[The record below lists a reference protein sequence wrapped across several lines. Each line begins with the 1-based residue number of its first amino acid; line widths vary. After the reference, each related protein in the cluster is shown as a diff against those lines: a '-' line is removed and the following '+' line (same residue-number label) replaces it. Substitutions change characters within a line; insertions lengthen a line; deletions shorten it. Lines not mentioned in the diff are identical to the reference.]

1 MRFTNILLSTTLLTT
16 VFGAHKVMAQ
26 VNCATIPDCGSLGY
40 SSSAGSCDGTWL
52 YCPFNSNYKKCI
64 PNAATD
70 TCTGFTNTDKTSW
83 CKTVVPCA
91 TDTTLTLCAEVAD
104 CPSEY
109 NLSTCDA
116 NGTCDACFNGTGSLK
131 YKLSG
136 CKSGYV
142 KATIKGVEGCHRYYN
157 SCEEANLYTVPYGN
171 SNTSETSAASGTS
184 GTSGTSGGLC
194 GVPSA
199 YIINSKGEEVG
210 CYREECIICET
221 TCTDSAGY
229 TCLQQ
234 CNIMEDSCLD
244 TDTQCKAEAAKY
256 CDGCYTSKYTTT
268 CKGTS
273 TSKTTEKTVY
283 GAQCGQAY
291 KSGSVESGQNSHGV
305 GGGGVGCV
313 APDDCYSGAAGN
325 GINACLRCDYAY
337 NDLPNKSIMV
347 ASLSKEEARA
357 KYCQSTISDDDFPVY
372 NA

>member
-26 VNCATIPDCGSLGY
+26 VNCSTIPDCGSLGY

-64 PNAATD
+64 PNAAAD
-70 TCTGFTNTDKTSW
+70 TCTGFTNTNKTSW
-83 CKTVVPCA
+83 CKTVVSCA

-109 NLSTCDA
+109 NLSACDV
-116 NGTCDACFNGTGSLK
+116 NGTCDTCFNGTGSLK

-171 SNTSETSAASGTS
+171 SNTSETSGSSA
-184 GTSGTSGGLC
+184 TSGGLC

-221 TCTDSAGY
+221 TCKDYANY
-229 TCLQQ
+229 ACLQQ
-234 CNIMEDSCLD
+234 CNIMEDSCSEYD
-244 TDTQCKAEAAKY
+244 TECKKKADEF
-256 CDGCYTSKYTTT
+256 CNNCYTATYTTT
-268 CKGTS
+268 CEGSS
-273 TSKTTEKTVY
+273 TSKTSTETSR
-283 GAQCGQAY
+283 GQCGPAY
-291 KSGSVESGQNSHGV
+291 ESGSVESGQNSHGT

-325 GINACLRCDYAY
+325 GIINCLQCGYAY
-337 NDLPNKSIMV
+337 NNLPDQSVMV
-347 ASLSKEEARA
+347 ASLSKEEARE
-357 KYCQSTISDDDFPVY
+357 KYCQSAISDNDFPVY